1 MKRIFFIIFLII
13 YLQILAAEITP
24 YHELPISFNTHEAP
38 IIELE
43 IQNGFNE
50 IDKVYVYF
58 REAGTFTYYELE
70 MLKGTET
77 DPYFRTALNDASE
90 YTTELEYYFEIVDI
104 NEVRTPYPEMQP
116 QINPF
121 KVAYEKPQ
129 EFSDSFV
136 KLSPDAELSDLTEDF
151 VIAISYFSITDEVE
165 EDSIK
170 LTLNGEDISANAKIS
185 KNLILYKDLNKL
197 PGNYTYQ
204 VSAVLKNG
212 KTINSKKWFTKIKE
226 VKIKMPWNLTGNA
239 VGTYYGYSE
248 STDDESESQHEGNL
262 LINMSGSQKWLRTK
276 LKLFISSLE
285 TKDAQPVNRYKITF
299 LISHFD
305 LIAGD
310 HSPDFGSFVVNNKN
324 IRGIHTNLHFKF
336 FRLLL
341 SYGQNKRSIDGD
353 ETAPDVYSAGKFKRN
368 TAAMRMEIG
377 DKKSFLWGL
386 NIAKNKDS
394 IKSLEEKYYLQDDN
408 GETTYLTTPEDNLI
422 LGMDTRLAL
431 INQRLVWG
439 TEVAMSLWNS
449 NIINGAISSD
459 DLDSL
464 GFNADLPIDPTDF
477 EDIFV
482 LNEFVQPIM
491 PGLSNLAYKTYLRG
505 FIRSSSV
512 SNLITLSYSGI
523 GESYNSLSSSYLQ
536 SDSQIIGIYDN
547 LSLLN
552 NRLSLNLSFNILSD
566 NLEGQNEITNKSLN
580 YSTQL
585 LYKPVDYPYFRIG
598 FNNNTSTNNADSIYA
613 VDLQTTNINFGVGYE
628 VETISF
634 APTHFSLGFYN
645 SSTKDKEFKAYD
657 DKNNIISLTAKSKF
671 NDLPLETT
679 FTYSLNMN
687 DDTIIDTSGTYL
699 NKKSTYNSI
708 YLKGTLTFYEDK
720 LKPFIDF
727 KHTFFGGD
735 AERKSNQLLNL
746 GTSYYFT
753 PNTFAYTD
761 IGMKFEQN
769 DDVDNSNNS
778 TYNWRL
784 KIGQKF

>member
-1 MKRIFFIIFLII
+1 MKRIFLIIFLIFC
-13 YLQILAAEITP
+13 LQILTAEITP
-24 YHELPISFNTHEAP
+24 YHELPISFKTHEAP

-43 IQNGFNE
+43 IQIGFNE

-58 REAGTFTYYELE
+58 REAGTLTFYELE
-70 MLKGTET
+70 MMKGTET
-77 DPYFRTALNDASE
+77 DPYFRAALNDASE

-104 NEVRTPYPEMQP
+104 NELRTSFPEMQP

-121 KVAYEKPQ
+121 RVAYEKPQ

-136 KLSPDAELSDLTEDF
+136 KLSPDSELSDLTEDF
-151 VIAISYFSITDEVE
+151 IIAISYFSITDEVE
-165 EDSIK
+165 EGSIK
-170 LTLNGEDISANAKIS
+170 MTLNGEDITENAKIS

-212 KTINSKKWFTKIKE
+212 KMINSEKWFTKIKE
-226 VKIKMPWNLTGNA
+226 VKFEMPWNLTGNA

-248 STDDESESQHEGNL
+248 SVNDETGNEGNL

-285 TKDAQPVNRYKITF
+285 TKYAQPVNRYKISLLTP
-299 LISHFD
+299 HFD

-341 SYGQNKRSIDGD
+341 SYGQNKRSIEGD
-353 ETAPDVYSAGKFKRN
+353 ETAPDVYSAGTFKRN

-377 DKKSFLWGL
+377 SKKSFLWGL
-386 NIAKNKDS
+386 NVAKNKDS
-394 IKSLEEKYYLQDDN
+394 IKSLDEKYYLQDDN
-408 GETTYLTTPEDNLI
+408 GEITTLTTPADNLI
-422 LGMDTRLAL
+422 LGIDTRLAL

-439 TEVAMSLWNS
+439 TEVALSLYNS
-449 NIINGAISSD
+449 NIIGGALSND

-464 GFNADLPIDPTDF
+464 GLDADLPIDPADF
-477 EDIFV
+477 EDIFI
-482 LNEFVQPIM
+482 LNEYVQPFM
-491 PGLSNLAYKTYLRG
+491 PGMTNLAYKTYLRG
-505 FIRSSSV
+505 FIRSNSV

-523 GESYNSLSSSYLQ
+523 GASYNSLSSSYLQ
-536 SDSQIIGIYDN
+536 NDSQIIGIYDN

-566 NLEGQNEITNKSLN
+566 NLESQNEITNKSLN

-585 LYKPVDYPYFRIG
+585 LYKPVDYPYFRVG
-598 FNNNTSTNNADSIYA
+598 FNNNTSNNDADSTNAID
-613 VDLQTTNINFGVGYE
+613 VQTTNINFGIGYE

-645 SSTKDKEFKAYD
+645 SSIKDKEFETYD
-657 DKNNIISLTAKSKF
+657 YKKNNVSLTAKSKF
-671 NDLPLETT
+671 TELPLVTT
-679 FTYSLNMN
+679 FSLSFNMN
-687 DDTIIDTSGTYL
+687 DDKIFDSISGTDLEAKY
-699 NKKSTYNSI
+699 NYNSI
-708 YLKGTLTFYEDK
+708 YLKGAMIFYEDK
-720 LKPFIDF
+720 LRPFIDF

-735 AERKSNQLLNL
+735 AESQATQLLNL
-746 GTSYYFT
+746 GTYYYFT
-753 PNTFAYTD
+753 PNTFACTD
-761 IGMKFEQN
+761 IGMKFYQN
-769 DDVDNSNNS
+769 NDVEDSNYS
-778 TYNWRL
+778 TSNWRL